1 MGADD
6 LSKEFDS
13 GSSGFARSWVS
24 VGTFH
29 GEPPPRRW
37 LVPNWVPE
45 GEVCSLYGKGGVGK
59 SLVVLQLA
67 YSMALGEP
75 WLGLETVQ
83 GSTLY
88 VSCEDDRAEL
98 ERRHAAI
105 RTGLGHS
112 IGNPF
117 GGVNVW
123 PRRGE
128 NNLLA
133 CQDGKGGLIA
143 GPFMAELRDGV
154 ELLNPAL
161 LILDTLAD
169 VFGGAEIDR
178 VQVNFF
184 LKTLVGGLILERR
197 AQGHTL
203 TVMLLGHPSKAGMAD
218 ESGLSG
224 STAWDNSVRA
234 RLYLR
239 RPENAGPDE
248 RVLTRAKAN
257 YSSGDGDEL
266 ALLYSAGVFVGLDP
280 NAALVERVA
289 LTVRNEVQAAWNA
302 GLQYV
307 EKKGHPRELHGSLTR
322 KLTMPNQP
330 RELVQAGLRA
340 AIDDGLIYPCRTT
353 KKRGWRGRDDE

>member
-1 MGADD
+1 
-6 LSKEFDS
+6 
-13 GSSGFARSWVS
+13 
-24 VGTFH
+24 
-29 GEPPPRRW
+29 
-37 LVPNWVPE
+37 
-45 GEVCSLYGKGGVGK
+45 
-59 SLVVLQLA
+59 
-67 YSMALGEP
+67 
-75 WLGLETVQ
+75 
-83 GSTLY
+83 
-88 VSCEDDRAEL
+88 
-98 ERRHAAI
+98 
-105 RTGLGHS
+105 
-112 IGNPF
+112 
-117 GGVNVW
+117 
-123 PRRGE
+123 
-128 NNLLA
+128 
-133 CQDGKGGLIA
+133 
-143 GPFMAELRDGV
+143 
-154 ELLNPAL
+154 
-161 LILDTLAD
+161 
-169 VFGGAEIDR
+169 
-178 VQVNFF
+178 
-184 LKTLVGGLILERR
+184 
-197 AQGHTL
+197 
-203 TVMLLGHPSKAGMAD
+203 MAD